1 MHTAKDQNTK
11 KKKINKNLKEKGKKW
26 ALIKNDNEHLT
37 F

>member
-11 KKKINKNLKEKGKKW
+11 KNNKNLKEKGKKW

>member
-11 KKKINKNLKEKGKKW
+11 KKNNKNLKEKGKKW

>member
-11 KKKINKNLKEKGKKW
+11 KKKLQEKGKKW
-26 ALIKNDNEHLT
+26 ALIKNDKEHST

>member
-11 KKKINKNLKEKGKKW
+11 KNNKNLQEKGKKW
-26 ALIKNDNEHLT
+26 ALIKNGNEHLT

>member
-11 KKKINKNLKEKGKKW
+11 KKIKNLKEKGKKW